1 MRTDKESYGKRWWRF
16 RIIRDTDT
24 AFGKLVA
31 RQCANLTH
39 ELVRNKLWESRQDTR
54 FTGNTDAAWM
64 ELDRAV
70 NEFADKY

>member
-1 MRTDKESYGKRWWRF
+1 MKESFGWKFFGF
-16 RIIRDTDT
+16 RIIRDSDVS
-24 AFGKLVA
+24 FGRFVA
-31 RQCANLTH
+31 GQAYNLTH

-70 NEFADKY
+70 KEFADKY